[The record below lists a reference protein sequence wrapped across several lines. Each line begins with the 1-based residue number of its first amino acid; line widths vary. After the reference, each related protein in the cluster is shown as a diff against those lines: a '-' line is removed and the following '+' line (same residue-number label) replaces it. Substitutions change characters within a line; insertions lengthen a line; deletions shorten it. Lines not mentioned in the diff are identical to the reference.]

1 MVTCRTMHQDDG
13 APRFARAGIGFCQ
26 EKKRLLDQFLD
37 AIHELNELQSQ
48 QIQAVIDG
56 DSDFG
61 RFDDLLHLAQERKE
75 RSKYEWIAHV
85 EAHQC
90 DEGGR

>member
-1 MVTCRTMHQDDG
+1 MVPCGNMYREDG
-13 APRFARAGIGFCQ
+13 SPQIRGIGIGFCQ
-26 EKKRLLDQFLD
+26 EKKRLLDRFLE

-61 RFDDLLHLAQERKE
+61 RFDDLLHLAQENKE
-75 RSKYEWIAHV
+75 RAKYAWIAHV
-85 EAHQC
+85 ELHQC
-90 DEGGR
+90 DDGGR